1 VSPRVGSLK
10 RIGVLHNLRL
20 FFISLVI
27 LINYIYI
34 IDLKYKSI
42 VDLLW

>member
-10 RIGVLHNLRL
+10 RIGVLHNHRL
-20 FFISLVI
+20 FLINFVI
-27 LINYIYI
+27 LVNSIYI
-34 IDLKYKSI
+34 IDFKYKSI